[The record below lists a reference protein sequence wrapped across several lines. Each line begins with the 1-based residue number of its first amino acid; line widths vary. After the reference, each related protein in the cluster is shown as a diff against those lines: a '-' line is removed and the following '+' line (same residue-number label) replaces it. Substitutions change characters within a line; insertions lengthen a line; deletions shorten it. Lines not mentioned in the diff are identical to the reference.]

1 MIDLATKYLGLQ
13 LRSPI
18 VASSSPLSQDL
29 DNLRKL
35 EAAGA
40 GAVVMHSLY
49 EEQIMLDAFWMKGFL
64 SQGSDGF
71 PEAMSYFPDR
81 NAYAVD
87 PAGYLKHLEA
97 ARKAVKMPVI
107 GSLNGVS
114 TGGWI
119 RYAREIESAGADALE
134 LNIYYLATSLQTT
147 AQEVEQSYG
156 ELVRDIKNQVRIPVS
171 VKLSPYFTAV
181 ANMCRQLVLAGVD
194 GLVLFNRF
202 YQPDIDLDAQEVRPT
217 LKLSNS
223 SELLP
228 RLRWLAVL
236 AGRVRASLSCSGGV
250 HTAEDAIKALMA
262 GAHTVQVVSALLQ
275 HGPEYLATLK
285 TDMLHWLE
293 EHEFDSLAQLRG
305 SLSLQRCPQPQAFER
320 SNYMRVLQTWRQGAA
335 PWIAGT

>member
-202 YQPDIDLDAQEVRPT
+202 YQPDFNLETREIVQN
-217 LKLSNS
+217 LSLS
-223 SELLP
+223 TSDEL
-228 RLRWLAVL
+228 RLRLHWVALLSPYLRTELAIT
-236 AGRVRASLSCSGGV
+236 GGV
-250 HTAEDAIKALMA
+250 HTAEDVVKGIMA
-262 GAHTVQVVSALLQ
+262 GAQVVMMTSALLKR
-275 HGPEYLATLK
+275 GIGYLASIESDLQN
-285 TDMLHWLE
+285 WLE
-293 EHEFDSLAQLRG
+293 AHGCRSLNELRG
-305 SLSLQRCPQPQAFER
+305 AMNSASVADATAFTR
-320 SNYMRVLQTWRQGAA
+320 SNYLKVLGSYAQKAEA
-335 PWIAGT
+335 